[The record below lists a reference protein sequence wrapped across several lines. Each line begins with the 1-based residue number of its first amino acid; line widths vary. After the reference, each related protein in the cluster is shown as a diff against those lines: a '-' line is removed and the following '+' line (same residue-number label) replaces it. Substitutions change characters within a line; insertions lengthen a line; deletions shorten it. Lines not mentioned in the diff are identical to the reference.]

1 MSIFTR
7 LFGGGKLAQ
16 LRAENEHLKAAKNK
30 IQKDATRYVLALCDI
45 SEMETPKANGTV
57 KKMAARAREALDG

>member
-7 LFGGGKLAQ
+7 LFGGGELAQ
-16 LRAENEHLKAAKNK
+16 LRAHNERLKVAMNRL
-30 IQKDATRYVLALCDI
+30 QKDATRYVTALCDI